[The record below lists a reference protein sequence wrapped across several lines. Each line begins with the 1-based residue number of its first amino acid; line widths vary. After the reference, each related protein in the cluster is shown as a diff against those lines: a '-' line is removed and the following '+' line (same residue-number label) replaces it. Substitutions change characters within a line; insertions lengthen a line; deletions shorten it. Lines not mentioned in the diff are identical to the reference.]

1 VIRGN
6 YHDLDQQSL
15 SRMPERVEETHR
27 RYKKGVYPVYDSEY
41 AKREISFILNAKNCA
56 KSGFRPHVLSPDDPK
71 IWHHQ
76 LQEQKQE
83 LEEKLEVALKASEEK
98 RQALL
103 ARGELSADESKI
115 WLSDDVQKLQAQL
128 DIVIEEI
135 EELEHRQKVEQ
146 DKKKKAEEQHQKS
159 IADRNYKKGFGPV
172 VSPLERGPEGK
183 MVFKSDRVLSID
195 GQKVSYNKRGEPFI
209 DDPASPYDGI
219 LLYKY
224 RREVVAPYVKA
235 KQEAILKAKE
245 EKLAQIKKLREEA
258 AKPEVDVP
266 LPLIVAGPH
275 NRKRKN
281 EEGISDGNGS
291 I

>member
-71 IWHHQ
+71 LWYQQ
-76 LQEQKQE
+76 LQDQKAD
-83 LEEKLEVALKASEEK
+83 LEEKLEIALKASEEK
-98 RQALL
+98 RQLLL

-115 WLSDDVQKLQAQL
+115 WLSDDVQKLQAAL

-146 DKKKKAEEQHQKS
+146 DKKKKAEEDSQK
-159 IADRNYKKGFGPV
+159 AMAERKHEKGFGPV
-172 VSPLERGPEGK
+172 KTPLERGPEGH

-209 DDPASPYDGI
+209 DDPNSPYNGV

-224 RREVVAPYVKA
+224 RREVVAPYLKA

-245 EKLAQIKKLREEA
+245 EKLAQIKKLRAEA
-258 AKPEVDVP
+258 VNPKVDVE

-275 NRKRKN
+275 NRRKQN

>member
-1 VIRGN
+1 MIRGN
-6 YHDLDQQSL
+6 YHEMDEQALN
-15 SRMPERVEETHR
+15 RMPERVEETHR
-27 RYKKGVYPVYDSEY
+27 RYKKGVYPTYDAEY
-41 AKREISFILNAKNCA
+41 GKREISFILNAKNSA
-56 KSGFRPHVLSPDDPK
+56 KSGFRPHTLSPDDPK
-71 IWHHQ
+71 NWYQQ
-76 LQEQKQE
+76 LQEQKE
-83 LEEKLEVALKASEEK
+83 ALSEKLEVATKESEEK
-98 RQALL
+98 RQSLL
-103 ARGELSADESKI
+103 LRGELSADEAKI
-115 WLSDDVQKLQAQL
+115 WLSDDVQKLQAAL

-135 EELEHRQKVEQ
+135 EELEYRQKVEA
-146 DKKKKAEEQHQKS
+146 DKKKKADEQYQKAM
-159 IADRNYKKGFGPV
+159 ADRKHEKGFGPV
-172 VSPLERGPEGK
+172 RAPLERGPEGR

-209 DDPASPYDGI
+209 DDPASPYNGV
-219 LLYKY
+219 LLYQY

>member
-1 VIRGN
+1 
-6 YHDLDQQSL
+6 
-15 SRMPERVEETHR
+15 MPERVEESHR
-27 RYKKGVYPVYDSEY
+27 RYKKGVYPTYDAEY

-71 IWHHQ
+71 LWHHQ
-76 LQEQKQE
+76 LQEQKQD
-83 LEEKLEVALKASEEK
+83 LEEKLSEALKLSEEQ
-98 RQALL
+98 RQSLL
-103 ARGELSADESKI
+103 ARGELSADEAKI
-115 WLSDDVQKLQAQL
+115 WISEEVQKFQAAL
-128 DIVIEEI
+128 DIVLEEI
-135 EELEHRQKVEQ
+135 EELEHRQKIEE
-146 DKKKKAEEQHQKS
+146 DKKRKAEEDYQKS
-159 IADRNYKKGFGPV
+159 IADRKHEKGYGPV
-172 VSPLERGPEGK
+172 KTPLERGPEGR

>member
-1 VIRGN
+1 MIRGN
-6 YHDLDQQSL
+6 YHEMDEQALNRLPD
-15 SRMPERVEETHR
+15 RIEESHR
-27 RYKKGVYPVYDSEY
+27 RYKKGVYPTYDAEY
-41 AKREISFILNAKNCA
+41 GKREISFILNAKNSA
-56 KSGFRPHVLSPDDPK
+56 KSGFRPHVLSPEEPK
-71 IWHHQ
+71 IWYRD
-76 LQEQKQE
+76 LQDQKEE
-83 LEEKLEVALKASEEK
+83 LEEKLEVALKASEEQ
-98 RQALL
+98 RQSLL
-103 ARGELSADESKI
+103 LRGELSADESKI

>member
-1 VIRGN
+1 MIRGN
-6 YHDLDQQSL
+6 FHEIDEQALN
-15 SRMPERVEETHR
+15 RMPERVEESRR
-27 RYKKGVYPVYDSEY
+27 RYKKGVYPIYDSEY
-41 AKREISFILNAKNCA
+41 SKREISFILNAKNCA
-56 KSGFRPHVLSPDDPK
+56 KSGFRPHVLSPEDPK
-71 IWHHQ
+71 IWYQQ
-76 LQEQKQE
+76 LQGQKEE
-83 LEEKLEVALKASEEK
+83 LEQKLEVATKESEEK

-103 ARGELSADESKI
+103 ARGEISADEAKI
-115 WLSDDVQKLQAQL
+115 WISEEVQKLQAQL

-135 EELEHRQKVEQ
+135 EELEHRQKVES
-146 DKKKKAEEQHQKS
+146 DKKKKADEQYQKS

-209 DDPASPYDGI
+209 NDPDSPYDGL

-258 AKPEVDVP
+258 ANPKVDVG

-275 NRKRKN
+275 NRRKQN
-281 EEGISDGNGS
+281 EEG
-291 I
+291 

>member
-6 YHDLDQQSL
+6 YHEMDEQALN
-15 SRMPERVEETHR
+15 RMPDRVEESHR
-27 RYKKGVYPVYDSEY
+27 RYKKGVYPTYDAEY
-41 AKREISFILNAKNCA
+41 GKREISFILNAKNSA
-56 KSGFRPHVLSPDDPK
+56 KSGFRPHVLSPEEPK
-71 IWHHQ
+71 IWYQQ
-76 LQEQKQE
+76 LQEQKAE

-98 RQALL
+98 RQSLL
-103 ARGELSADESKI
+103 ARGELSADEAKI
-115 WLSDDVQKLQAQL
+115 WLSEEVQKLQAQL

-135 EELEHRQKVEQ
+135 EELEHRQKIEE
-146 DKKKKAEEQHQKS
+146 DKKKKAEEDSQK
-159 IADRNYKKGFGPV
+159 AMAERKHDKGFGPV
-172 VSPLERGPEGK
+172 KAPLERGPEGR

-209 DDPASPYDGI
+209 DDPASPYNGV

-245 EKLAQIKKLREEA
+245 EKLAQIKKLRAEA
-258 AKPEVDVP
+258 ANPKVEVG

-275 NRKRKN
+275 NRRKRD
-281 EEGISDGNGS
+281 EEE
-291 I
+291 

>member
-1 VIRGN
+1 MIKGN
-6 YHDLDQQSL
+6 YHDLDEQSL
-15 SRMPERVEETHR
+15 SRLPDRIEESHR
-27 RYKKGVYPVYDSEY
+27 RYKKGVYPTYDSEY

-76 LQEQKQE
+76 LQDQKAD
-83 LEEKLEVALKASEEK
+83 LEEKLEIALKASEEK
-98 RQALL
+98 RQLLL

-115 WLSDDVQKLQAQL
+115 WLSDDVQKLQAAL

-135 EELEHRQKVEQ
+135 EELEHRQKIES

-224 RREVVAPYVKA
+224 RREVVGPYVKA
-235 KQEAILKAKE
+235 KQEAVMKAKE
-245 EKLAQIKKLREEA
+245 EKLAQAKKLRAEA

-266 LPLIVAGPH
+266 LPKVA
-275 NRKRKN
+275 
-281 EEGISDGNGS
+281 EEVHQKKG
-291 I
+291 

>member
-1 VIRGN
+1 MIRGN

-15 SRMPERVEETHR
+15 SRMPERVEESHR
-27 RYKKGVYPVYDSEY
+27 RYKKGVYPIYDAEY

-71 IWHHQ
+71 NWY
-76 LQEQKQE
+76 QE
-83 LEEKLEVALKASEEK
+83 LQSQKEELSEKLSEALKLSEEK
-98 RQALL
+98 RQSLL
-103 ARGELSADESKI
+103 ARGEISADEAKI
-115 WLSDDVQKLQAQL
+115 WISDDVQKLQAQL
-128 DIVIEEI
+128 DIVLEEI
-135 EELEHRQKVEQ
+135 EELEYRQKVES
-146 DKKKKAEEQHQKS
+146 DKKRKAEEDYQK
-159 IADRNYKKGFGPV
+159 AQEKRKHEKGLGPV
-172 VSPLERGPEGK
+172 KTPLERGPEGK
-183 MVFKSDRVLSID
+183 MVFQSDRVLSID

-209 DDPASPYDGI
+209 DDPNSPYNGV

-258 AKPEVDVP
+258 AKPEVEVE